1 MSGRAF
7 RCNRSGTG
15 SIRAGSTRATGP
27 SLSTRTTRAAGAA
40 TIALTH
46 LPAGAARAT
55 LSTRAAARALSA
67 AYISQTISHFT

>member
-1 MSGRAF
+1 MSSRAF

-27 SLSTRTTRAAGAA
+27 SLSTRTTGAA